1 MKKSGLLA
9 AAALAALNAAAQTSG
24 GTETTLRPIV
34 VTPTPGVA
42 QQAFDTPAS
51 VDVVTGEQMRNAQL
65 QVNLSE
71 PLARVPGVV
80 ALNRQNYAQ
89 DLQISVRGYG
99 ARSTFGVRG
108 IRLYSD
114 GIPATMPDGQ
124 GQVSHF
130 DLSSAGRLEVLR
142 GPFSSLYGN
151 SSGGVI
157 SIFTADGLP
166 GVQAEAGAAFGSDG
180 VQRENLRFAGD
191 VGEWNW
197 NLDAVHFQTDGFR
210 DHSAAQRTGFN
221 GKARWHLA
229 RDTRVTFVANAVD
242 MPQVQDPLGLKRAE
256 WEANPKQASPAA
268 LQFDTRKSVN
278 QQQVGAII
286 EQRLNEVHSLK
297 LTTWGGQR
305 STEQFQSIPPAV
317 QAPITHPGGVIVLDR
332 DYRGIDGQWIAKT
345 RAFGG
350 PLTLTAGLLS
360 DEMQEH
366 RQGFQNFWGTPAAPT
381 ALGVMGVRRRDED
394 NRVRSFDQYAQAAWE
409 SERFSLTAGVRHSEV
424 KFDSTDHFIVG
435 ANGNDSGSVQYSATT
450 PALGLVYHVNDRLN
464 VYGSVGRG
472 FETPT
477 SNELAYR
484 PDGQSGL
491 NLNLQAATSRQ
502 WELGVKAEPVT
513 DWRVNAAL
521 FEART
526 ANELVVATNSGGRST
541 YQNASDTLRRGVEL
555 ALAGRWAQVW
565 STYAALTWLDATYRT
580 PFTCV
585 STACR
590 PPNNQVAAGN
600 RMPGIPQSTA
610 YAEVAWAH
618 KPWGLETALEM
629 RYIGSMAV
637 DDLNSDFT
645 PAATVFNFRL
655 SVAQKRDRWTFREFL
670 RVDNLADRNYVGS
683 VIVNEGNRRYFESA
697 PGRTFLLGANAV
709 YAF

>member
-1 MKKSGLLA
+1 
-9 AAALAALNAAAQTSG
+9 
-24 GTETTLRPIV
+24 
-34 VTPTPGVA
+34 
-42 QQAFDTPAS
+42 
-51 VDVVTGEQMRNAQL
+51 
-65 QVNLSE
+65 
-71 PLARVPGVV
+71 
-80 ALNRQNYAQ
+80 
-89 DLQISVRGYG
+89 
-99 ARSTFGVRG
+99 
-108 IRLYSD
+108 
-114 GIPATMPDGQ
+114 
-124 GQVSHF
+124 
-130 DLSSAGRLEVLR
+130 
-142 GPFSSLYGN
+142 
-151 SSGGVI
+151 
-157 SIFTADGLP
+157 
-166 GVQAEAGAAFGSDG
+166 
-180 VQRENLRFAGD
+180 
-191 VGEWNW
+191 
-197 NLDAVHFQTDGFR
+197 
-210 DHSAAQRTGFN
+210 
-221 GKARWHLA
+221 
-229 RDTRVTFVANAVD
+229 
-242 MPQVQDPLGLKRAE
+242 VQDPLGLTRAE
-256 WEANPKQASPAA
+256 WEANPTQASPAA
-268 LQFDTRKSVN
+268 LQFNTRKSVN
-278 QQQVGAII
+278 QQQVGAIL
-286 EQRLNEVHSLK
+286 EQRINEVHALK

-305 STEQFQSIPPAV
+305 STEQFQAIPTAV
-317 QAPITHPGGVIVLDR
+317 QAPITHPGGVIALDR
-332 DYRGIDGQWIAKT
+332 DYRGIDGQWIART

-350 PLTLTAGLLS
+350 PLTLTAGILS
-360 DEMQEH
+360 DELQEH
-366 RQGFQNFWGTPAAPT
+366 RQGFQNFWGTPTKPT
-381 ALGVMGVRRRDED
+381 AVGVMGVRRRDED
-394 NRVRSFDQYAQAAWE
+394 NRVRSFDQYAQAGWE

-424 KFDSTDHFIVG
+424 KFDSTDHFVVG

-450 PALGLVYHVNDRLN
+450 PVLGLVYHVNDRLN
-464 VYGSVGRG
+464 VYGSLGRG

-526 ANELVVATNSGGRST
+526 ANEIVVASNSGGRST
-541 YQNASDTLRRGVEL
+541 FQNASDTLRRGVEV
-555 ALAGRWAQVW
+555 ALAGRWAQAW

-585 STACR
+585 STACP
-590 PPNNQVAAGN
+590 PPNNQVASGN

-618 KPWGLETALEM
+618 RPWGLETALEM

-645 PAATVFNFRL
+645 PAATVFNLRL

>member
-1 MKKSGLLA
+1 
-9 AAALAALNAAAQTSG
+9 
-24 GTETTLRPIV
+24 
-34 VTPTPGVA
+34 VA

-157 SIFTADGLP
+157 SLFTADGLP
-166 GVQAEAGAAFGSDG
+166 GVQMEAGGAFGSDG

-191 VGEWNW
+191 IGQWNW
-197 NLDAVHFQTDGFR
+197 NIDAVHFQTDGFR

-221 GKARWHLA
+221 GKGRWQPTP
-229 RDTRVTFVANAVD
+229 DTRVTLVANAID
-242 MPQVQDPLGLKRAE
+242 MPQVQDPLGLTRAE
-256 WEANPKQASPAA
+256 WQANPTQASPAA
-268 LQFDTRKSVN
+268 LQFNTRKSVN
-278 QQQVGAII
+278 QQQVGAIL
-286 EQRLNEVHSLK
+286 EQRLNDVHALK

-305 STEQFQSIPPAV
+305 STEQFQAIPTAV

-350 PLTLTAGLLS
+350 PLTLTAGILS
-360 DEMQEH
+360 DELQEH
-366 RQGFQNFWGTPAAPT
+366 RQGFQNFWGTATKPT
-381 ALGVMGVRRRDED
+381 AVGVMGVRRRDED
-394 NRVRSFDQYAQAAWE
+394 NRVRSFDQYAQAGWE

-450 PALGLVYHVNDRLN
+450 PVLGLVYHVNDRLN

-502 WELGVKAEPVT
+502 WELGVKAEPVR
-513 DWRVNAAL
+513 DWRVNAAF

-526 ANELVVATNSGGRST
+526 SNEIVVASNSGGRST
-541 YQNASDTLRRGVEL
+541 FQNASDTLRQGVEV
-555 ALAGRWAQVW
+555 ALAGRWAQAW

-585 STACR
+585 STTCP
-590 PPNNQVAAGN
+590 PPNNKVAAGN

-610 YAEVAWAH
+610 YAEVAWTH

-629 RYIGSMAV
+629 RYIGGMAV

-645 PAATVFNFRL
+645 PAATVFNLRL
-655 SVAQKRDRWTFREFL
+655 SVSQKRDRWTFREFL

-683 VIVNEGNRRYFESA
+683 VIVNEGNGRYFEPA